1 MTFEINEKLDEVV
14 DTIRN
19 NEKVKRMKKLKNQ
32 MYSDKE
38 LSRNLEDFR
47 KIQLN
52 SYSSEYVEKKKK
64 ILENEYVKEY
74 KVLENELYFTVLE
87 INKRLNTLLDREKCE
102 K

>member
-19 NEKVKRMKKLKNQ
+19 NEKVKRMQELKKE
-32 MYSDKE
+32 MYSDRE

-52 SYSSEYVEKKKK
+52 SYSYEYVEKKKK

>member
-19 NEKVKRMKKLKNQ
+19 NEKVKRLKELKNQ

-64 ILENEYVKEY
+64 ISLM
-74 KVLENELYFTVLE
+74 
-87 INKRLNTLLDREKCE
+87 IA
-102 K
+102 

>member
-19 NEKVKRMKKLKNQ
+19 NEKVKRMKELKNQ